1 MRNRKRIVF
10 ILIFVFVF
18 VLKNQSI
25 YSTTISNS
33 RINNDNP
40 RKRKIQSVG
49 VQKELSQGFYKS
61 KKERPTKIKS
71 QRESKIQVM
80 NSYRKEKKN
89 LKQQTECLFPKDSP
103 EVIGTE
109 FRVNNFISGD
119 QRYPS
124 IASIGLN
131 NNKFV
136 ITWSSDGDDN
146 DGSDDAVLAKFYNSN
161 DGSEIGEQFLVNNYT
176 NGNQYNSKVRSILN
190 GEKFVIAWHSNNQ
203 ERSFFGIYIQI
214 FDSNDGS
221 KVGGEILVNNYT
233 ENTQSKS
240 RICSTGQNGE
250 RFVVTWR
257 NYNQVSDESRY
268 DIYAQIFDS
277 TTGNKIGSEFLVNNY
292 TERVQKSPD
301 ICSIGE
307 NGTKIVIVWGS
318 LDQDGDKSGI
328 YAQIFN
334 STNGNNIGNEFL
346 VNSIT
351 AYTQENPAIS
361 SIGQKNEKF
370 VISWSCRVDEDQS
383 GYDIHAQVYD
393 SNDGS
398 KIGDEFQINTG
409 TTNDQKIPAISSI
422 GENKEKF
429 VITWQ
434 SYLYDSSDY
443 GIYAQI
449 YESNEIS
456 KIGEEFR
463 VNTYTINDQKR
474 PQISSI
480 GQNLENFIISWQSQ
494 EQDGDGNG
502 IYAQIFTTDFICN
515 CNKGSYSNATNPES
529 CFQCPLG
536 TYQAE
541 VGKTGCLECQSG
553 QYQDKEGQSKCL
565 DCEIGTYQD
574 LESQS
579 MCKACGNGTYQN
591 SKAQTKCLSCGMGTY
606 GNDDGLSECKLC
618 PKGTYQNDEGQ
629 SECIKCRNGT
639 INPNQGLTSIGSC
652 VECELG
658 SYQNQ
663 EGASECLQCPEGT
676 YGNVKGAVVCQEC
689 STGSYSYQIGS
700 TVCSFCTTGTYQD
713 EKGMI
718 NCKTCPFNEYQ
729 DQVGSNECN
738 ICPSNSETLSKQSAS
753 IKECF
758 CMIGYYGKPGE
769 NCKKCPDEGICNEFN
784 QYYPYPTSGYWSSND
799 DPYELI
805 KCSIEIA
812 CPGYEV
818 EKCNDTAGY
827 TGSKCS
833 ECLNGFYKLEHECEK
848 CPSNSNQR
856 LFLILLVVFFFLL
869 LLLFF
874 AKKATAYF
882 GSFTISFS
890 FFQILLIIYQLNI
903 NWPTL
908 LNDTFKKLLPFN
920 FNLDFLATEC
930 SFSFD

>member
-10 ILIFVFVF
+10 ILIFVLVF

-49 VQKELSQGFYKS
+49 VQKELRQVFYKS
-61 KKERPTKIKS
+61 KKESPTKIQS

-80 NSYRKEKKN
+80 NGYRKEKKN
-89 LKQQTECLFPKDSP
+89 LKQQTECLVQKDSP

-119 QRYPS
+119 QMYPS

-131 NNKFV
+131 NTKFV

-146 DGSDDAVLAKFYNSN
+146 DGYTYAILAKFYNSN
-161 DGSEIGEQFLVNNYT
+161 DGSEKGEQFLVNNYT
-176 NGNQYNSKVRSILN
+176 NGNQYISKVRAILK
-190 GEKFVIAWHSNNQ
+190 GEKFVIAWQSINQ
-203 ERSFFGIYIQI
+203 ERSFFGIYLQI
-214 FDSNDGS
+214 FDSKNGS
-221 KVGGEILVNNYT
+221 KVGGEILVNNFT
-233 ENTQSKS
+233 DNTQFKS

-250 RFVVTWR
+250 RFVVTWHIW
-257 NYNQVSDESRY
+257 E
-268 DIYAQIFDS
+268 
-277 TTGNKIGSEFLVNNY
+277 
-292 TERVQKSPD
+292 
-301 ICSIGE
+301 
-307 NGTKIVIVWGS
+307 S

-328 YAQIFN
+328 YAQILN
-334 STNGNNIGNEFL
+334 SEDGSKIGNEFL
-346 VNSIT
+346 VNNIT
-351 AYTQENPAIS
+351 AYTQENL
-361 SIGQKNEKF
+361 QLVQLDEKTRNLLLF
-370 VISWSCRVDEDQS
+370 NS
-383 GYDIHAQVYD
+383 
-393 SNDGS
+393 
-398 KIGDEFQINTG
+398 
-409 TTNDQKIPAISSI
+409 
-422 GENKEKF
+422 ENKEKF
-429 VITWQ
+429 VISWQ
-434 SYLYDSSDY
+434 SYYYDSSGY

-456 KIGEEFR
+456 KIGGEFR
-463 VNTYTINDQKR
+463 VNTYTSNDQDR

-480 GQNLENFIISWQSQ
+480 GQNLKNFLISWQIQ
-494 EQDGDGNG
+494 EQDGDGDG

-515 CNKGSYSNATNPES
+515 CNKGSYSNTTNPDS

-565 DCEIGTYQD
+565 DCKIGTYQD

-579 MCKACGNGTYQN
+579 TCKACGNGKYQN
-591 SKAQTKCLSCGMGTY
+591 SKATTKCLSCGMGTY

-639 INPNQGLTSIGSC
+639 INPNQGSTSIGSC

-676 YGNVKGAVVCQEC
+676 YGNVKGAVGCQEC

-700 TVCSFCTTGTYQD
+700 TVCSFWTTGTYQD

-784 QYYPYPTSGYWSSND
+784 QYYPYPNSGYWSSND

-827 TGSKCS
+827 TGPKCS

-908 LNDTFKKLLPFN
+908 LNVTFKMFLPFN

-930 SFSFD
+930 SFSFDYFQKWYILQSTPLIFLIFFYFGLLFNLHSFIIYLQI